1 MQCRQG
7 CFYLLYRKEKVQ
19 ISIGELQEVGKRVD
33 SKKKIIEYI
42 TKNRVSTTE
51 VADCLEKTGVIEN
64 VLPLNRGHFSVG
76 EVQYLYAIQD
86 SNWTV
91 HEDLDADPVS
101 GKVIFIDA
109 IDVHGRAVIG
119 DLVSKYILLYLGN
132 KAVVCTG
139 RMRDAHCLIK
149 ENYPIWCNGVS
160 PVGCFNR
167 PVDKS
172 EFHETIKVRKEFF
185 QGSIAVCDDSGVVI
199 IPKDFIT
206 EGFYER
212 LLQIELQEDIWY
224 DCIDRRKWST
234 YRTVCLKDYLKSDA
248 EKME

>member
-1 MQCRQG
+1 MQCRQD
-7 CFYLLYRKEKVQ
+7 CFYWRYRKGATQ
-19 ISIGELQEVGKRVD
+19 ISINKLQEAGKEME
-33 SKKKIIEYI
+33 SKEKIIEYI

-51 VADCLEKTGVIEN
+51 VADCLGKTGVVEN
-64 VLPLNRGHFSVG
+64 VFPLNRGHFAVG

-91 HEDLDADPVS
+91 HEDLDAEPVS

-109 IDVHGRAVIG
+109 IDVHNRAVIG
-119 DLVSKYILLYLGN
+119 DLVSKYILLYMGN

-160 PVGCFNR
+160 PVGCFNQ

-172 EFHETIKVRKEFF
+172 GFHEIIEERKGFF
-185 QGSIAVCDDSGVVI
+185 QGAIAVCDDSGVVI
-199 IPKDFIT
+199 IPKDFVT
-206 EGFYER
+206 EDFYGK

-224 DCIDRRKWST
+224 DCIDRKKWST
-234 YRTVCLKDYLKSDA
+234 YRTVCLKDYLQSD
-248 EKME
+248 EM